1 MKKYSVHSTQYTV
14 GKYLA
19 LVICLAGL
27 MGLETAVSA
36 QQTASSHW
44 VVSPDGPYTSITDVL
59 VDAQPGDTIEVH
71 GGTYPALVIE
81 KTVNLVGIGWPV
93 IDGQGEGA
101 VVVIAAPD
109 VQFSGFLVRGSG
121 NEPDRN
127 HAGIT
132 VVAPRAM
139 VTGNR
144 LEDVLFG
151 VYVAEGED
159 TVVRGNDITSKAE
172 YETGRKGDGIRLW
185 YSPRVIVEQNI
196 IHDTRDIVVWY
207 SPDVVIRENVVQNGR
222 YGVHLMYCDDATIT
236 QNRLINNSVGA
247 YAMYSN
253 NVIISDN
260 LISGQRGPSGFA
272 LGFKDV
278 DNVLVTNNVLVDNSG
293 GISLDGT
300 PFSPQG
306 FGRFEANLIAFN
318 DVGVALQ
325 PAVKGNI
332 FSGNTFWENVA
343 QMTTQGGGTPGVNQ
357 WQGNFWSDYTGFD
370 ADGDGFGDMPY
381 QSERFFESLTDQE
394 PRLRMLAYSPAA
406 QTLEFAAESFPIIRP
421 QPKLTDSAPMMRAGS
436 IPTFA
441 APPVL
446 SVWPMLG
453 TAVALII
460 CGVVGVA
467 LSKRLEIR
475 GWGFSNEPALTTSH
489 QENLMPLTTQSLISN
504 HQSPTTNL
512 QVAQVSKQYGKTQA
526 LRDVSFA
533 AQTGEAVALWG
544 VNGAG
549 KTTLLKAIL
558 GLITFTGTI
567 EINGRNV
574 QRDGKNARRSIGYV
588 PQEAVFYDWSVQATM
603 QFYARLKKAEA
614 ARIPVLLAQLGLAEH
629 SHKPIPALSGGL
641 KQRLALAIALL
652 SDPPVLLLDEPT
664 ASLDAQARRDY
675 LKLLVGLRKAG
686 KTIVFASHRL
696 EEVEALASHVLILE
710 KGQVVEV
717 MSPAALRSQF
727 APEVEMAV
735 WVAEEKRPF
744 ALAHLQEIGLH
755 PHLNGRGSI
764 VTRVHNGQKMNLIQS
779 LNNQGIQVVDF
790 EIEG

>member
-1 MKKYSVHSTQYTV
+1 MNKYPVRSTQYTV
-14 GKYLA
+14 QKWLA
-19 LVICLAGL
+19 LVVCLAGV

-36 QQTASSHW
+36 QQTAASHL
-44 VVSPDGPYTSITDVL
+44 VVSPNGPYTTITAAL
-59 VDAQPGDTIEVH
+59 ADAQTGDTIEVQ
-71 GGTYPALVIE
+71 GGTYPALVVE
-81 KTVNLVGIGWPV
+81 KSVNLVGVAWPI
-93 IDGQGEGA
+93 IDGQGDGA
-101 VVVIAAPD
+101 VMVIAAPD

-132 VVAPRAM
+132 VTAPRA
-139 VTGNR
+139 VVEGNR

-159 TVVRGNDITSKAE
+159 TVVRGNDITGKAE

-196 IHDTRDIVVWY
+196 IHETRDIVVWY

-222 YGVHLMYCDDATIT
+222 YGVHLMYCDNATIT
-236 QNRLINNSVGA
+236 DNQLLNNSVGA

-253 NVIISDN
+253 NVTITNN
-260 LISGQRGPSGFA
+260 LISGQRGPSGYA
-272 LGFKDV
+272 LGFKDA
-278 DNVLVTNNVLVDNSG
+278 DNVLVVNNVLVDNGG
-293 GISLDGT
+293 GIFLDGT

-306 FGRFEANLIAFN
+306 FGRFENNIIAFN
-318 DVGVALQ
+318 DIGVTLQ
-325 PAVKGNI
+325 PAVKGNV

-343 QMTTQGGGTPGVNQ
+343 QMTIQGGGTPGSNE

-370 ADGDGFGDMPY
+370 ADGDGFGDVPY
-381 QSERFFESLTDQE
+381 QAERFFENLTDQE
-394 PRLRMLAYSPAA
+394 PRLRMLAYSPATQA
-406 QTLEFAAESFPIIRP
+406 LEFAAQSFPIIRP
-421 QPKLTDSAPMMRAGS
+421 QPKLTDSAPMMRAGA
-436 IPTFA
+436 IPAFA
-441 APPVL
+441 SPPVL
-446 SVWPMLG
+446 PVFPLLG
-453 TAVALII
+453 TAVALIL
-460 CGVVGVA
+460 CGVLCGSVA
-467 LSKRLEIR
+467 FYGTQMNTDKHGLKK
-475 GWGFSNEPALTTSH
+475 
-489 QENLMPLTTQSLISN
+489 ENSMAAQLN
-504 HQSPTTNL
+504 NQSPITNL
-512 QVAQVSKQYGKTQA
+512 QVSQVGKRYGKTQA
-526 LRDVSFA
+526 LQDVSFA
-533 AQTGEAVALWG
+533 AQTGEAIALWG

-558 GLITFTGTI
+558 GLITFDGTI

-603 QFYARLKKAEA
+603 QFYARLKKADA
-614 ARIPVLLAQLGLAEH
+614 ARIPVLLEQLGLAEH
-629 SHKPIPALSGGL
+629 LHKPVPALSGGL

-664 ASLDAQARRDY
+664 ASLDAHARRDY
-675 LKLLVGLRKAG
+675 LKLLIGLRKAG
-686 KTIVFASHRL
+686 KTIIFASHRL
-696 EEVEALASHVLILE
+696 EEVEALASRVLLLE
-710 KGQVVEV
+710 KGQVVDV
-717 MSPAALRSQF
+717 LPPATLRARF

-744 ALAHLQEIGLH
+744 ALAHLQEIGLTA
-755 PHLNGRGSI
+755 HLNGRGSI
-764 VTRVHNGQKMNLIQS
+764 VTRVHNGQKMNLIQT